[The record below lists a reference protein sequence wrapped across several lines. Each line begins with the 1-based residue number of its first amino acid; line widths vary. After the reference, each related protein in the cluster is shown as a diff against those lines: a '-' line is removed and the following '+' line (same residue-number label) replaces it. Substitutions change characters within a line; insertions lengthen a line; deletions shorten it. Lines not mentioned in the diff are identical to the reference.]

1 MSNKGFIVTGVPRSG
16 TSFICQQLSNL
27 DNVYLDRNDNY
38 EPFSPHSKILDEF
51 EFLKNLRMSN
61 PDKIVGLK
69 AFQVDAWF
77 LDRHLQS
84 YTPIVMIRKD
94 IRKAFLSLFI
104 LIRRGADE
112 NWSTR
117 NRPDVSSI
125 EPTDREIRWQS
136 KNILKSYYEAE
147 KINHGYKVYFEDM
160 VNGQSY
166 PELEAFF
173 ERKLNLNPN
182 YVGSDI
188 YSYYP
193 DPEKLL
199 HPLRKMA
206 IEMGADNFP
215 HYVRKKLHI

>member
-1 MSNKGFIVTGVPRSG
+1 MNKSFIVTGIPRSG

-27 DNVYLDRNDNY
+27 DNVYLDRNYNY
-38 EPFSPHSKILDEF
+38 EPFCPRGKILDEF
-51 EFLKNLRMSN
+51 QYLENLRRSN
-61 PDKIVGLK
+61 PDKIIGLK
-69 AFQVDAWF
+69 TFHGDSWF
-77 LDRHLQS
+77 LNQHLQS
-84 YTPIVMIRKD
+84 HTPIVMIRKD

-104 LIRRGADE
+104 LIRKGADE

-125 EPTDREIRWQS
+125 EPTDREMMWQS
-136 KNILKSYYEAE
+136 KSILKSYYEAE

-166 PELEAFF
+166 PELESFF
-173 ERKLNLNPN
+173 ERSLNLNPG
-182 YVGSDI
+182 YVESDI

-206 IEMGADNFP
+206 IEMGADNFS
-215 HYVRKKLHI
+215 YYIRKKLHI